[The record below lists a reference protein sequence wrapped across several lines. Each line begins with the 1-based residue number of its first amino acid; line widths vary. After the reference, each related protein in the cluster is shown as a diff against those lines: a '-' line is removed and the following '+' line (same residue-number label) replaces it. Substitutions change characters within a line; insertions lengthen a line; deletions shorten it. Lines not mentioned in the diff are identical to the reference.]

1 MPRRRKPV
9 VPARATLAARVAY
22 DPSGQ
27 LPKRGLPTSLI
38 WPDTGILL
46 FAGTQAGLPE
56 LIKQLYGRRMRI
68 LRRVEN
74 ELRGLSYGSSNPDAT
89 QAASRAVQAFF
100 VDGSPVVVDVSGE
113 DTALLDTLIRQLNA
127 APGGAG
133 NRHTGEANIIARA
146 VREAQGS
153 QAVQVMLTNDH
164 GAAVVAEQNGL
175 IVRHSA
181 HVLAEMACMD
191 KAVTPDWCLRVFRE
205 SCSTTSPPQRNWPS
219 DSDAF
224 SCSRVGSNCEP
235 CDAMQ
240 ARFA

>member
-9 VPARATLAARVAY
+9 VPARESLAGRVAY
-22 DPSGQ
+22 DPSRR

-46 FAGTQAGLPE
+46 FAGTEAGLPE
-56 LIKQLYGRRMRI
+56 RIRQLYGGRMRI

-74 ELRGLSYGSSNPDAT
+74 ELRGLSYGSNNIDAT

-100 VDGSPVVVDVSGE
+100 IDWSPVVVDVSNQ
-113 DTALLDTLIRQLNA
+113 DAVLLDKLIRQLNA
-127 APGGAG
+127 TPGQTG

-153 QAVQVMLTNDH
+153 RAVHVMLTNDH

-175 IVRHSA
+175 IARHSA
-181 HVLAEMACMD
+181 DVLAEIACMD
-191 KAVTPDWCLRVFRE
+191 ATVTPDWCLRVFQE

-219 DSDAF
+219 GSDAF
-224 SCSRVGSNCEP
+224 SCSRLGSSCEP
-235 CDAMQ
+235 CEAKQ
-240 ARFA
+240 EGLA